1 MRSKTILEAT
11 DAKIIIDACKA
22 EAAAQH
28 WKVSIAVVDEAGY
41 LLHLERQDGA
51 PLQSPE
57 IATGK
62 ARTAAIGRVPTK
74 ALEEVVKDRPAVAL
88 MPGRMPIQGGVPLI
102 KDGEVIGGVGVSGVK
117 SHEDEI
123 IAEAGRK
130 ALLG

>member
-1 MRSKTILEAT
+1 MRTKTVLEAA
-11 DAKIIIDACKA
+11 DAAIIIDAAKK
-22 EAAAQH
+22 EAVAH
-28 WKVSIAVVDEAGY
+28 GWKVSIAVVDEAGY

-74 ALEEVVKDRPAVAL
+74 ALEDVVRERPAVAL
-88 MPGRMPIQGGVPLI
+88 MPGRLPIQGGVPLI
-102 KDGEVIGGVGVSGVK
+102 LDGEVIGGVGVSGVK

-123 IAEAGRK
+123 VAEAGRK
-130 ALLG
+130 VLLG